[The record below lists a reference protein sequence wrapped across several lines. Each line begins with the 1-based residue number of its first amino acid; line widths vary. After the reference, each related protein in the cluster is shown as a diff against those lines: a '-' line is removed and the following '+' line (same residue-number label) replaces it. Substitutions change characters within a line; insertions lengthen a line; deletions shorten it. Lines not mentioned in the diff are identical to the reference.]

1 MALSPTSSIETYL
14 SLYKSQSFKMDDCFY
29 TEYMSDTKVKL
40 FNIEENISNNYK
52 EFLSSMVE
60 TWTFSN
66 EEYRKYHCNPW
77 YLSDDLYGT
86 TELWF
91 MLLHVN
97 EMYSATEFTKR
108 TIKYYNPNITK
119 YITEISSVQDE
130 FLKDNRADIYNTKR
144 SILEG
149 TIGMWD

>member
-1 MALSPTSSIETYL
+1 MAISPTNSIRTYL

-29 TEYMSDTKVKL
+29 SEYMSDNTVKL
-40 FNIEENISNNYK
+40 FNIEENVSNNFK
-52 EFLSSMVE
+52 EFLSSME
-60 TWTFSN
+60 ATWTFN
-66 EEYRKYHCNPW
+66 NDEYRKYICNPW
-77 YLSDDLYGT
+77 YLSNDLYGT

-108 TIKYYNPNITK
+108 TIKYYKTDILK
-119 YITEISSVQDE
+119 YINEIRAVQDNY
-130 FLKDNRADIYNTKR
+130 LRDNKADMFSTKR
-144 SILEG
+144 AILEG